1 MFLVQLK
8 VKADP
13 EVYGDIAVKD
23 KATEIV
29 LGIKKLL
36 FTNS

>member
-1 MFLVQLK
+1 MQLK

-13 EVYGDIAVKD
+13 EVYGGIAVKN

-29 LGIKKLL
+29 LGIKTLL
-36 FTNS
+36 FMNR